1 MPNRGDDFSAIQN
14 AIVTAGDGGEVFISG
29 NCTAVPDPDGNIPSL
44 FIEDV
49 KNVTL
54 TGPATLEHPAVAC
67 NSGLV
72 PHVVRIFD
80 SRNVTFVNLT
90 ITGGAGL
97 RMDDSIVRFGGGI
110 TIENSVAPGVLVAGP
125 GGSILR
131 VTDEVGTTRF
141 QNNCQQ
147 GVSVGPGSSA
157 NIGGNTT
164 ITGNRVG
171 VEVAT
176 DGRLNVIAGR
186 RSDDGTPLT
195 IIIENNLVS
204 GALANVS
211 SRLFIGGQ
219 TIIRNNGSVPLG
231 DPGFPNRSGVNAS
244 FGATV
249 ALFGGGNPPA
259 TPTIKNNTGPG
270 IRIDVNSNLFLR
282 NTVITGNSEQ
292 GVLLLHQSVAQSDGD
307 NTISAN
313 GIADLECDSTS
324 TTFGDFGAV
333 VVNCGVDVGE
343 PLPDEGPP
351 PDGGPPA

>member
-1 MPNRGDDFSAIQN
+1 MKPHTAQGACVSLAKLCSPLLAAAMLLWPGAVRAQETVNCPTGGDDFSAIQN

-141 QNNCQQ
+141 PNHCQQ

-219 TIIRNNGSVPLG
+219 TIIRNNGSVPPE
-231 DPGFPNRSGVNAS
+231 DRSFPNRSGVIAS
-244 FGATV
+244 FGANV
-249 ALFGGGNPPA
+249 ALFGQGGGGGGGDHLLPPQSSS
-259 TPTIKNNTGPG
+259 
-270 IRIDVNSNLFLR
+270 IRGQESK
-282 NTVITGNSEQ
+282 
-292 GVLLLHQSVAQSDGD
+292 
-307 NTISAN
+307 
-313 GIADLECDSTS
+313 
-324 TTFGDFGAV
+324 
-333 VVNCGVDVGE
+333 
-343 PLPDEGPP
+343 
-351 PDGGPPA
+351 